1 MPQVVTQLSRDKNYK
16 SYQLG
21 GNIALQL
28 GHSSFTSIHSVK
40 HYSWNLWLQ
49 GVFIIET
56 SFWKGYSNYKR
67 LEFITLEFLSLG
79 AYSNKFYKQIEHS
92 ISLFVSSLFI
102 LIL

>member
-40 HYSWNLWLQ
+40 HYS
-49 GVFIIET
+49 
-56 SFWKGYSNYKR
+56 
-67 LEFITLEFLSLG
+67 
-79 AYSNKFYKQIEHS
+79 
-92 ISLFVSSLFI
+92 
-102 LIL
+102 